1 MNPTLVIAGLT
12 VREAMRRKLVA
23 VFLVITVAMVS
34 LSAWGFYRL
43 SHSSS
48 ITSGEVRVALPQAL
62 ILFMFMFSFV
72 VALSASAIASPAVS
86 AEVESGVLQTVV
98 TRPIRRS
105 QVMLGKWL
113 GLAFL
118 VAGYSVVVAALEMAV
133 VDWVSGFLPP
143 NPVAVAVYLFAE
155 GAVLLTL
162 VLFISTRLS
171 ALATGVV
178 GVALFGSA
186 WLAGVV
192 GSLGTTFNI
201 SALRTLGQLARY
213 VLPTDGLWHGAVYYL
228 EPSSFITER
237 VSDATGSG
245 GNPFFALSPP
255 SWQYLAWA
263 AVWFLAVLGAGLLS
277 FERREL

>member
-1 MNPTLVIAGLT
+1 M
-12 VREAMRRKLVA
+12 
-23 VFLVITVAMVS
+23 
-34 LSAWGFYRL
+34 
-43 SHSSS
+43 
-48 ITSGEVRVALPQAL
+48 
-62 ILFMFMFSFV
+62 
-72 VALSASAIASPAVS
+72 
-86 AEVESGVLQTVV
+86 
-98 TRPIRRS
+98 
-105 QVMLGKWL
+105 
-113 GLAFL
+113 
-118 VAGYSVVVAALEMAV
+118 
-133 VDWVSGFLPP
+133 
-143 NPVAVAVYLFAE
+143 
-155 GAVLLTL
+155 
-162 VLFISTRLS
+162 
-171 ALATGVV
+171 

>member
-1 MNPTLVIAGLT
+1 MAT
-12 VREAMRRKLVA
+12 
-23 VFLVITVAMVS
+23 VS

-43 SHSSS
+43 VHRSS
-48 ITSGEVRVALPQAL
+48 ITSGEVQVAVPQAL

-86 AEVESGVLQTVV
+86 AEIESGVLQTVV

-105 QVMLGKWL
+105 EVMIGKWL

-118 VAGYSVVVAALEMAV
+118 VAGYSIVVAALEMAV

-162 VLFISTRLS
+162 VLAISTRLS
-171 ALATGVV
+171 TLPTGVL

-192 GSLGTTFNI
+192 GTLGTTFHI
-201 SALRTLGQLARY
+201 PSLRTVGQVARY
-213 VLPTDGLWHGAVYYL
+213 LLPTDGLWHGAVYYL
-228 EPSSFITER
+228 EPSTFVARECRRRLRIGRPVLSR
-237 VSDATGSG
+237 SAHPPGST
-245 GNPFFALSPP
+245 
-255 SWQYLAWA
+255 
-263 AVWFLAVLGAGLLS
+263 
-277 FERREL
+277 